1 MRTENNRVYFNIMAN
16 NKSGFEYYSTDT
28 DRYQDYRIK
37 RLKKNLGCV
46 GIAVYD
52 FILCEVYRVRGYYL
66 EWDENVSFDIADYF
80 GLEEQM
86 VEEVV
91 RFCCEVGLF
100 DKSMFERKSVI
111 TSLSIQRRY
120 LDMSVRAKRKDFKI
134 QEEYKIIPE
143 ESHIIPEESPKTQE
157 VSNKVK
163 ESKVKK
169 RKEEI
174 KEENSPLFGVN
185 LETFFADLEPDISNP
200 PETIPPEEVF
210 SEPQVLKPPPPA
222 PPSAPVKKRQEYE
235 IWSEAIEP
243 PELRMLVLEW
253 MLHKRS
259 RGETYKNQKSFSL
272 MVEKLRK
279 FSKGDVNV
287 AREIIE
293 DAMSKNYAG
302 FFEPKNYQPGYGARA
317 APPPKTPMQQTIESV
332 EGTLK
337 LIRLENERNS

>member
-1 MRTENNRVYFNIMAN
+1 MAN

-80 GLEEQM
+80 GLEEQL
-86 VEEVV
+86 VENVV
-91 RFCCEVGLF
+91 HFCCEVGLF
-100 DKSMFERKSVI
+100 DKSMFERMGII
-111 TSLSIQRRY
+111 TSLSIQRRF
-120 LDMSVRAKRKDFKI
+120 LDMSSRAKRKDFKI
-134 QEEYKIIPE
+134 QEEYRIIPE
-143 ESHIIPEESPKTQE
+143 ECGNIPEESQKTTE
-157 VSNKVK
+157 VSDKEK

-174 KEENSPLFGVN
+174 KEENSPLIGVN
-185 LETFFADLEPDISNP
+185 LESFFSDIEPDLSNP

-210 SEPQVLKPPPPA
+210 LLQPEKQEPPPPA
-222 PPSAPVKKRQEYE
+222 PPSVPVKKRQEYE

-243 PELRMLVLEW
+243 PELRALVLEW

-279 FSKGDVNV
+279 FSKGDIPT
-287 AREIIE
+287 ARKIIE
-293 DAMSKNYAG
+293 EAMSNNWAG
-302 FFEPKNYQPGYGARA
+302 FFELKNYQTGYGARA
-317 APPPKTPMQQTIESV
+317 APPPKTPMQQTLESV
-332 EGTLK
+332 EGAIN
-337 LIRLENERNS
+337 LIRNERNS